1 MNYRLLRLV
10 RIFASAFALAVL
22 AAGLTWP
29 ALMLPVVGPWL
40 AKIQL
45 GPAVIHF
52 SLFIF
57 VVWLLITLIFGRV
70 YCSTVCPIGT
80 LQDIAARIPRLTAAN
95 AEKRHYNYR
104 APLNKLRFAI
114 LIAAVLLTMTG
125 FSLLPS
131 LIEPFADFERICGSF
146 FHPLAQIVE
155 RMLESLGI
163 HSSSAPVII
172 TASATGSI
180 IATLIFTIIVLVAAH
195 SGRTLCNTA
204 CPIGTALGCVSRGA
218 VLQMD
223 IDTDLC
229 TQCGKCR
236 DVCKASCINLT
247 DHTIDGSRC
256 VVCFDCADVCPN
268 KAMRY
273 TWQRKQLSTPL
284 MQRIPTLGREQQPEA
299 TFGGPTSKQTPI
311 NETVSRPSDPHF

>member
-1 MNYRLLRLV
+1 MNYRLLRLI
-10 RIFASAFALAVL
+10 RIFVSAIALAVL

-57 VVWLLITLIFGRV
+57 VAWLLITLIFGRV
-70 YCSTVCPIGT
+70 YCSTVCPVGT
-80 LQDIAARIPRLTAAN
+80 LQDIAARIPRLTAAS
-95 AEKRHYNYR
+95 AGKHHYNYR
-104 APLNKLRFAI
+104 PASNRLRFAI
-114 LIAAVLLTMTG
+114 LIIAVLLTMTG
-125 FSLLPS
+125 LTLLPS
-131 LIEPFADFERICGSF
+131 HVEPFADFKRICESF
-146 FHPLAQIVE
+146 FRPVAQLVE
-155 RMLESLGI
+155 RALDGLGI
-163 HSSSAPVII
+163 HSEAAPVII
-172 TASATGSI
+172 TASAAGSI
-180 IATLIFTIIVLVAAH
+180 IATLIFAITVLIAGH
-195 SGRTLCNTA
+195 SGRMICNTV
-204 CPIGTALGCVSRGA
+204 CPVGTALGCVSRGA
-218 VLQMD
+218 ILQMD

-284 MQRIPTLGREQQPEA
+284 MQRIPPLGREQQPEA
-299 TFGGPTSKQTPI
+299 TFDGPTSKQTPI
-311 NETVSRPSDPHF
+311 NETVSRPSEPHS